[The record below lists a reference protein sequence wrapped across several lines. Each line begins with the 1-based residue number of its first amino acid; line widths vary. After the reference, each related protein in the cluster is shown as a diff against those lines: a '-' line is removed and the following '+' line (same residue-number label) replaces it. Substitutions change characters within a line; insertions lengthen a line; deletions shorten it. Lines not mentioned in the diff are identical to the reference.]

1 MFILPIPRS
10 PGEHGEEDHTG
21 GMIARGR
28 RAFSLNVHMG
38 VNGFIICALLIQA
51 VSIAGIM
58 PAQVWMVQPGYA
70 ITVCIGLITLSA
82 CILFCLKSLLTQF
95 PREQT
100 REPAPVTTQ
109 EQPPSPLRNPNAISA
124 QADMPVALVLQSS
137 RTVQA
142 IIEKSL
148 AKVGI
153 GAVCVSDEP
162 AAERSLQA
170 GGIGLLIADAALH
183 ASDRSVALH
192 GLCNSCRGKGI
203 PVLALVAETR
213 DAQQFS
219 ADVSVAMPII
229 PDELARRALELMR
242 RPSLQPDSGTLE
254 PELVPQRELPK
265 LEPDPLDARALADLE
280 NLGGRD
286 FVRDIFQ
293 RSLARGGHSTESR
306 APFFTMKTPIKIAV
320 TGAAGQIGYSL
331 LFRIASGVM
340 FGPNQPVIL
349 HLIEIEPALPA
360 LGGVVMELDDCAFP
374 LLRGVIATAN
384 LDEGFRGVNWALL
397 VGSIPRKQG
406 MERKDLLGINGKI
419 FIGQGH
425 AIQPRCL
432 VRVLS

>member
-1 MFILPIPRS
+1 MFLWHGARERSAMFILPIPRS
-10 PGEHGEEDHTG
+10 PGEHGEEDHSG

-28 RAFSLNVHMG
+28 RAFSLNIHMG
-38 VNGFIICALLIQA
+38 VNGFIVCALLIQA

-70 ITVCIGLITLSA
+70 IIVCIGLMTLSA
-82 CILFCLKSLLTQF
+82 CILFSLKRLLTQF

-100 REPAPVTTQ
+100 RKPEPVTTE
-109 EQPPSPLRNPNAISA
+109 EQPPSPLEKPNAVSA

-137 RTVQA
+137 RTVQT

-153 GAVCVSDEP
+153 GALCVSDEP
-162 AAERSLQA
+162 AAERSLRA
-170 GGIGLLIADAALH
+170 GGIGLLIADVTLH
-183 ASDRSVALH
+183 ASNRSVALR

-219 ADVSVAMPII
+219 ADASVAMPII

-280 NLGGRD
+280 KLGGRD
-286 FVRDIFQ
+286 FVRDIVAQFVADAAAVLASLTAAISSRDPKAFREQ
-293 RSLARGGHSTESR
+293 AHALRSCAANVGAQNVYRMCLAWRDLDAQE
-306 APFFTMKTPIKIAV
+306 IA
-320 TGAAGQIGYSL
+320 
-331 LFRIASGVM
+331 ASGTKYMQMLEEEFERVRGALAPM
-340 FGPNQPVIL
+340 LQQRDGSGPESQ
-349 HLIEIEPALPA
+349 AA
-360 LGGVVMELDDCAFP
+360 
-374 LLRGVIATAN
+374 
-384 LDEGFRGVNWALL
+384 
-397 VGSIPRKQG
+397 
-406 MERKDLLGINGKI
+406 
-419 FIGQGH
+419 
-425 AIQPRCL
+425 
-432 VRVLS
+432 

>member
-100 REPAPVTTQ
+100 REPEPVTTE

-137 RTVQA
+137 RTVQT

-153 GAVCVSDEP
+153 GTVCVSDEP
-162 AAERSLQA
+162 AAERSLRA

-183 ASDRSVALH
+183 ASNRSVALH

-203 PVLALVAETR
+203 PVLAMVAETP

-219 ADVSVAMPII
+219 ADASVAMPII

-242 RPSLQPDSGTLE
+242 RPSRQPDSGTLE
-254 PELVPQRELPK
+254 HELVPQRELPK

-280 NLGGRD
+280 KLGGRD
-286 FVRDIFQ
+286 FVRDIVAQFVADAAAVLASLTAAISSRDPKAFREQ
-293 RSLARGGHSTESR
+293 AHALRSCAANVGAQNVYRMCLAWRDLDAQE
-306 APFFTMKTPIKIAV
+306 IA
-320 TGAAGQIGYSL
+320 
-331 LFRIASGVM
+331 ASGTKYMQMLEEEFERVRGALAPM
-340 FGPNQPVIL
+340 LQQRDGSGPESQ
-349 HLIEIEPALPA
+349 AA
-360 LGGVVMELDDCAFP
+360 
-374 LLRGVIATAN
+374 
-384 LDEGFRGVNWALL
+384 
-397 VGSIPRKQG
+397 
-406 MERKDLLGINGKI
+406 
-419 FIGQGH
+419 
-425 AIQPRCL
+425 
-432 VRVLS
+432 